1 MLRVRQIASL
11 LLLIGALPPVPV
23 QAQDQGV
30 AAITAPLEGAVVSG
44 LVPVIG
50 TATHPQFQR
59 YELAFGYDPNPTDT
73 WFSLGEPVTSQIV
86 NDVLGGWDTTG
97 LTDGTYSLRLRV
109 YWSDRDFLET
119 LVRRVLVQ
127 NATPTMTPTP
137 PAAEATGTPA
147 PPSIASPPPAAAS
160 GTQPVIALP
169 PTSTPRPTP
178 GPVGLVGSSG
188 SPVITTRL
196 NAKMVA
202 DAFLNG
208 VRLTVVIFALLGA
221 YAGLRAVVRSRW
233 RR

>member
-1 MLRVRQIASL
+1 MLRLRQIASL

-119 LVRRVLVQ
+119 LVRRVRVQ
-127 NATPTMTPTP
+127 NATPTMTLTP
-137 PAAEATGTPA
+137 PSPEATGTPA
-147 PPSIASPPPAAAS
+147 PPPIASTPPTAAS

-169 PTSTPRPTP
+169 PASTPRPTP
-178 GPVGLVGSSG
+178 GPVGLVGSNG

-208 VRLTVVIFALLGA
+208 MRLTVVIFALLGA

>member
-1 MLRVRQIASL
+1 MLRLRQIASL
-11 LLLIGALPPVPV
+11 VLSIGALLPVPV

-73 WFSLGEPVTSQIV
+73 WFSLGEPFASQVV

-97 LTDGTYSLRLRV
+97 LTDGTYLLRLRV

-119 LVRRVLVQ
+119 FVGRVRVQ
-127 NATPTMTPTP
+127 NATPTVTLAP

-147 PPSIASPPPAAAS
+147 PLPIASTTPAAAS

-178 GPVGLVGSSG
+178 GPVGLVGSNG

-196 NAKMVA
+196 NAKMVS

-221 YAGLRAVVRSRW
+221 YAGLRAIVRSRW